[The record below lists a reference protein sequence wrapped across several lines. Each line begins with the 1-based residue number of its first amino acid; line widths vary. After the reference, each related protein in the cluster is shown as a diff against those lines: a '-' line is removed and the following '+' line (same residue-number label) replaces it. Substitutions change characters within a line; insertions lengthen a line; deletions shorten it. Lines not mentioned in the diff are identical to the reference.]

1 MSKVFIIG
9 NGFDLDLGWKTRY
22 SDFARSNYWKRD
34 YTFSGLKGHLEH
46 QKETDKWFDLEKS
59 LLEYARKD
67 SDRNYLPP
75 SLTPDDD
82 KQAFDELTRSLSYY
96 LNEEQQRPINRDSVA
111 SQVLKAVISNGK
123 FDVIY
128 SFNYTDLHHI
138 AKEIGITEKFNY
150 EHVHGCLKDNS
161 IILGVE
167 DESDLMD
174 GYSFLYKTFSPH
186 YESHHIQYDLL
197 DADEVVFFGHSLG
210 QNDYHYFRQFFRNQ
224 CDENMPREK
233 GKKIT
238 IFTYDDSSR
247 ISILEQ
253 LRDMNDRKTSLL
265 FSLNDFQVIC
275 TKDGKNERL
284 LHFLKHLQKT
294 SKEEELKQINRL
306 ASML

>member
-1 MSKVFIIG
+1 MMAAIDLALIFI
-9 NGFDLDLGWKTRY
+9 D
-22 SDFARSNYWKRD
+22 
-34 YTFSGLKGHLEH
+34 KGSLAVKLQNRILE
-46 QKETDKWFDLEKS
+46 F
-59 LLEYARKD
+59 
-67 SDRNYLPP
+67 
-75 SLTPDDD
+75 
-82 KQAFDELTRSLSYY
+82 
-96 LNEEQQRPINRDSVA
+96 
-111 SQVLKAVISNGK
+111 
-123 FDVIY
+123 
-128 SFNYTDLHHI
+128 
-138 AKEIGITEKFNY
+138 
-150 EHVHGCLKDNS
+150 
-161 IILGVE
+161 
-167 DESDLMD
+167 
-174 GYSFLYKTFSPH
+174 
-186 YESHHIQYDLL
+186 IQEYDLL

-284 LHFLKHLQKT
+284 LHFLKHLQQT
-294 SKEEELKQINRL
+294 SKEEELKRINRL

>member
-34 YTFSGLKGHLEH
+34 YVFSGLKGHLER

-59 LLEYARKD
+59 LLEYAKKE
-67 SDRNYLPP
+67 SNRNYLVP
-75 SLTPDDD
+75 SLSPDGD
-82 KQAFDELTRSLSYY
+82 KQAFDELTKSLGDY
-96 LNEEQQRPINRDSVA
+96 LDEEQQRPINRESVA
-111 SQVLKAVISNGK
+111 SQIFRAVIANGK

-253 LRDMNDRKTSLL
+253 LRNMNERKTSLL

-275 TKDGKNERL
+275 TKDGKSERL
-284 LHFLKHLQKT
+284 LHFLKHLQQT
-294 SKEEELKQINRL
+294 GKEEELKRINRL

>member
-1 MSKVFIIG
+1 M
-9 NGFDLDLGWKTRY
+9 
-22 SDFARSNYWKRD
+22 
-34 YTFSGLKGHLEH
+34 
-46 QKETDKWFDLEKS
+46 
-59 LLEYARKD
+59 
-67 SDRNYLPP
+67 
-75 SLTPDDD
+75 LT
-82 KQAFDELTRSLSYY
+82 
-96 LNEEQQRPINRDSVA
+96 QRPINRDSVA
-111 SQVLKAVISNGK
+111 SQVLRAVIANGK

-186 YESHHIQYDLL
+186 CESHHIQYDLL
-197 DADEVVFFGHSLG
+197 EADEVVFFDHSLG

-238 IFTYDDSSR
+238 IFTYDDCSR
-247 ISILEQ
+247 INILEQ
-253 LRDMNDRKTSLL
+253 LRNINERKTSLL
-265 FSLNDFQVIC
+265 FSLNDFQIIC
-275 TKDGKNERL
+275 IKDEKVKG
-284 LHFLKHLQKT
+284 FYT
-294 SKEEELKQINRL
+294 S
-306 ASML
+306 

>member
-1 MSKVFIIG
+1 M
-9 NGFDLDLGWKTRY
+9 
-22 SDFARSNYWKRD
+22 
-34 YTFSGLKGHLEH
+34 LEH
-46 QKETDKWFDLEKS
+46 AK
-59 LLEYARKD
+59 KD
-67 SDRNYLPP
+67 SDRRYSLP
-75 SLTPDDD
+75 SLIPEKD
-82 KQAFDELTRSLSYY
+82 KLKFDTLTRSLSYY

-275 TKDGKNERL
+275 TKDGKSERL
-284 LHFLKHLQKT
+284 LHFLKHLQQT
-294 SKEEELKQINRL
+294 GKEEELKRINRL